1 VVLVPRDGGADPAPR
16 RTGRLN
22 AEHGGFS
29 LHAATHVHAND
40 KRAREALCRYIL
52 RPSLSNDRLTA
63 LPDGQVRITL
73 KKPFRDGTTAVEL
86 APQALMARLAAI
98 IPTPRLHVV
107 RYHGV
112 LAPRSRVRAQIV
124 PGPRAD
130 AAETAAD
137 RDGKGT
143 PPAPPPAADD
153 TVEPAPAT
161 KRRYLPWA
169 ELLKRT
175 FRVDVLHCDEC
186 GGRMRLVALVKDPT
200 SVHRFLT
207 GVGLPT
213 GPPPPPTSGAGGRDP
228 APPFAEPFEPDPD
241 PYADPE

>member
-1 VVLVPRDGGADPAPR
+1 VVLVARGGGDAAPR
-16 RTGRLN
+16 RTGRLT

-29 LHAATHVHAND
+29 LHAATHVHASD
-40 KRAREALCRYIL
+40 QRGREALCRYIL
-52 RPSLSNDRLTA
+52 RPPLSNERLTA
-63 LPDGQVRITL
+63 LADGRVRITL

-86 APQALMARLAAI
+86 APQAFMARLAAI
-98 IPTPRLHVV
+98 IPTPRLHIV

-130 AAETAAD
+130 AGE
-137 RDGKGT
+137 
-143 PPAPPPAADD
+143 PAADGDGPCAPTAPPAHD
-153 TVEPAPAT
+153 TVKPAPAG

-175 FRVDVLHCDEC
+175 FRIDVLHCEEC
-186 GGRMRLVALVKDPT
+186 GGRMKLVALVKAPT

-207 GVGLPT
+207 GVRFPT
-213 GPPPPPTSGAGGRDP
+213 GPPPPPPNDAGGSGP
-228 APPFAEPFEPDPD
+228 APPFTEPFEPDPD